1 MNSLA
6 FVVMLAS
13 FALVLGW
20 YALNHERDRDG
31 RDGFLGVR
39 TDEDRGPKAKRAPL
53 FDQRV
58 GTEGPDAAAR
68 VRARAARTKAA
79 ATSTPPAALEAE
91 GEPEPTER

>member
-39 TDEDRGPKAKRAPL
+39 TDEDRAKAKEKRPPL
-53 FDQRV
+53 FARRV
-58 GTEGPDAAAR
+58 GSDGADAAAR
-68 VRARAARTKAA
+68 VRARATAQRDDR
-79 ATSTPPAALEAE
+79 
-91 GEPEPTER
+91 GERRG